1 MTIWQ
6 VLIVRAGT
14 PPEAQA
20 ALVEAARRALAD
32 PAVQQRLAAAGCETW
47 PDTSPAAAA
56 ALVRA
61 EIGRWTPIVAAMNL
75 NPG

>member
-1 MTIWQ
+1 
-6 VLIVRAGT
+6 
-14 PPEAQA
+14 
-20 ALVEAARRALAD
+20 
-32 PAVQQRLAAAGCETW
+32 VQQRLAAAGCETW

-61 EIGRWTPIVAAMNL
+61 EIGRWTPIVAAMNV